1 MRLFC
6 WFQTA
11 KGRADSAMEQY
22 LMDLVEWTRAQ
33 PLLGIFAILLFI
45 SFMENVFPPIP
56 GDLLIVFGGYLA
68 SEQVVGFS
76 LVVVST
82 TLGSVLGFMTLYY
95 FGYIAGDEIRTKK
108 NRLWFLRFFNVAY
121 IDKAERW
128 MYRWGQGVV
137 LANRFLAGARTL
149 ISIMAGVTK
158 LNIRKTVF
166 YATMGALIWNLL
178 LIGLGWF
185 IGDNWPIIKNYL
197 NYYGTII
204 ASVLA
209 IFVIYRLAIYLLL
222 KKRKNST
229 G

>member
-1 MRLFC
+1 
-6 WFQTA
+6 
-11 KGRADSAMEQY
+11 MEQY

-68 SEQVVGFS
+68 SEHVVSFS

-82 TLGSVLGFMTLYY
+82 TLGSVMGFMTLYY

-185 IGDNWPIIKNYL
+185 IGDNWLIIKNYL

>member
-1 MRLFC
+1 
-6 WFQTA
+6 
-11 KGRADSAMEQY
+11 MEQY

>member
-1 MRLFC
+1 
-6 WFQTA
+6 
-11 KGRADSAMEQY
+11 MEQY

-185 IGDNWPIIKNYL
+185 IGDNWPIIKDYL

>member
-1 MRLFC
+1 
-6 WFQTA
+6 
-11 KGRADSAMEQY
+11 MEQY
-22 LMDLVEWTRAQ
+22 LMDLVEWTRGQ
-33 PLLGIFAILLFI
+33 PLLGIYAILLFV
-45 SFMENVFPPIP
+45 SFIENVFPPIP

-68 SEQVVGFS
+68 SEQVVGFG
-76 LVVVST
+76 LVAAST
-82 TLGSVLGFMTLYY
+82 TVGSVMGFMTLYY

-108 NRLWFLRFFNVAY
+108 NRLWFLRFFDVAY

-158 LNIRKTVF
+158 LNLKKTIF
-166 YATMGALIWNLL
+166 YSTLGALIWNLL
-178 LIGLGWF
+178 LIGTGWF
-185 IGDNWPIIKNYL
+185 IGDNWPIIRNYL
-197 NYYGTII
+197 NYYGTFI

-209 IFVIYRLAIYLLL
+209 IYVIYRLSIYLLRKRG
-222 KKRKNST
+222 KKTT